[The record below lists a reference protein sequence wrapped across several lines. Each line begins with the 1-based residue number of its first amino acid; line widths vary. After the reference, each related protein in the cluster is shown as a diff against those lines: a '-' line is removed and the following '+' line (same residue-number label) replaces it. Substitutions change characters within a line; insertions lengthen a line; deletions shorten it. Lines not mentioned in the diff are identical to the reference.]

1 MKTRQTCGYP
11 YSRDS
16 VGRYESRSTDVLTNP
31 QSLETSTAFAGRI
44 GSELSE
50 PVLKSSPLREP
61 PHTSCG
67 GRRACR
73 THGALRW
80 RGKVEENAL
89 LPRSRGLGLLIA
101 TGGHRSASPSGE
113 PSETG
118 QRLEL
123 IDQ

>member
-1 MKTRQTCGYP
+1 MI
-11 YSRDS
+11 SS
-16 VGRYESRSTDVLTNP
+16 VGY
-31 QSLETSTAFAGRI
+31 AFAGRI
-44 GSELSE
+44 GSEPSE

-61 PHTSCG
+61 PTQAAGVG
-67 GRRACR
+67 G